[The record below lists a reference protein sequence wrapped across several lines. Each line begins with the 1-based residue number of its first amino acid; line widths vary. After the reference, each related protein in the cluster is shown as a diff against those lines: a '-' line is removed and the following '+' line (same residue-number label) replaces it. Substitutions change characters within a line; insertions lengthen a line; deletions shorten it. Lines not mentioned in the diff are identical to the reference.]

1 MHDSAKKFYK
11 LAAMEIKRDI
21 HLKRLIASRH
31 NGLIK
36 VVTGIRRCGKSYLL
50 MTLFRNFLLEDGVR
64 EDHIIMVDLEN
75 RRNKKL
81 RDPDNLLEYI
91 DLQMVDDGMYY
102 ILLDEI
108 QVVSEFEDVLNS
120 YLSVPN
126 ADVYVTG
133 SNSRFLSKDV
143 ITEFR
148 GRGDEIHITPLSFME
163 FHSVH
168 PELESYVALQEYLTF
183 GGLPQVCIEP
193 DEGKKIGYLQ
203 RLFEKTYLTDIRE
216 RYHIRGEEVMEELL
230 DVVASCIGGL
240 TNPSKIENTFRSV
253 KGVHLS
259 KNTIKQ
265 YLDILE
271 ESFLVNRC
279 IRYDI
284 RGRKYIDTPQKFYFE
299 DLGLRNARIGFRQ
312 VEQTHLMENMIYNE
326 LRLRGYIVDVGVVT
340 SNMKGEDGVYRRNQ
354 LEVDFVCN
362 KGSRRVYVQSDFRL
376 PTQEKREQEMASL
389 LKIDDSFR
397 KVIITEDMIKRHQDD
412 NGVEWVNVFDFLRS
426 DDI

>member
-362 KGSRRVYVQSDFRL
+362 KGSRRVYVQSAFRL

-412 NGVEWVNVFDFLRS
+412 NGVEWVNIFDFLRS

>member
-216 RYHIRGEEVMEELL
+216 RYHIRGEEVMEELI

-253 KGVHLS
+253 KGIQLS

-284 RGRKYIDTPQKFYFE
+284 KGRKYIETPQKYYFE

-340 SNMKGEDGVYRRNQ
+340 SNMKGEDGAYRRNQ

-362 KGSRRVYVQSDFRL
+362 QGSRRVYVQSAYRL
-376 PTQEKREQEMASL
+376 PTLEKREQEMASL

-412 NGVEWVNVFDFLRS
+412 NGVEWVNIFDFLRS

>member
-1 MHDSAKKFYK
+1 MTT
-11 LAAMEIKRDI
+11 MEIKRDI

-183 GGLPQVCIEP
+183 GGLPQVCTEP
-193 DEGKKIGYLQ
+193 DEGKKTGYLQ

-216 RYHIRGEEVMEELL
+216 RYRIRGEEVMEELL

-253 KGVHLS
+253 KGIHLS

-284 RGRKYIDTPQKFYFE
+284 RGRKYIDTPQKYYFE

-362 KGSRRVYVQSDFRL
+362 KGSRRVYVQSAFRL

-412 NGVEWVNVFDFLRS
+412 NGVEWVNIFDFLRS

>member
-163 FHSVH
+163 FHSVN

-203 RLFEKTYLTDIRE
+203 RLFEKTSLTDIRE

-362 KGSRRVYVQSDFRL
+362 KGSRRVYVQSAFRL

>member
-91 DLQMVDDGMYY
+91 DLKMVDDGMYY

-362 KGSRRVYVQSDFRL
+362 KGSRRVYVQSAFRL